1 MVSAQSAR
9 FGFTL
14 AEVLITLGIIG
25 VVASL
30 TIPSLINNYKEKEL
44 ITRTK
49 KTYSVIQNAILLAQV
64 ENGSVGD
71 NTSLFD
77 TSKTSVDVA
86 KDFAKYFN
94 GAKFCP
100 DKNADG
106 CGNFF
111 YSLKFA
117 SKKSATGVN
126 YPKIILPDNTIISVV
141 QNSSCFR
148 VANDCVQNAAGECI
162 KDQNGNNIPTTSTHN
177 DCATLFFDVNGT
189 KLPNQFGR
197 DAYSLK
203 VLPNKLERGNWAPYG
218 SASFKNIITG
228 VDKLEYIK
236 F

>member
-1 MVSAQSAR
+1 MSAQSASL
-9 FGFTL
+9 GFTL

-100 DKNADG
+100 DKNVDG

-117 SKKSATGVN
+117 SKKSSTDVN
-126 YPKIILPDNTIISVV
+126 YPKIILPDNTIISVM

-148 VANDCVQNAAGECI
+148 VASDCVQNAAGECI

-203 VLPNKLERGNWAPYG
+203 VLTNKLERGNWAPYG